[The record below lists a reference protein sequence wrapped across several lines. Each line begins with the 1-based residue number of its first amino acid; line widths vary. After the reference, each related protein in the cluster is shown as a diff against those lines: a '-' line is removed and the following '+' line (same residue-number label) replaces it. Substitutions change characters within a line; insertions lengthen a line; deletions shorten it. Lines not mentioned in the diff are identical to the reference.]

1 MFSPAVGPRH
11 NLLALH
17 AVERRKDERLRADL
31 RPHVLDGLLQAR
43 HLRGKDHQIGR
54 LALTRLHNVVVFL
67 LAVDDKAL
75 AADPLRTRTACDDTQ
90 IVAEHRLQPVR
101 EICADGSEADQRDCF
116 DLLHGSVSFAV
127 AAQTSS
133 RSRYLGYFTTNWH
146 IFPQDFFTI
155 SPHNST
161 EQTVRVFC

>member
-1 MFSPAVGPRH
+1 MSVSGPICARTSSMACCKPDIFVAKITRSAGSP
-11 NLLALH
+11 LA
-17 AVERRKDERLRADL
+17 
-31 RPHVLDGLLQAR
+31 
-43 HLRGKDHQIGR
+43 
-54 LALTRLHNVVVFL
+54 RLHNVVVFL

-133 RSRYLGYFTTNWH
+133 RSRYLGYFTTN
-146 IFPQDFFTI
+146 
-155 SPHNST
+155 
-161 EQTVRVFC
+161 

>member
-1 MFSPAVGPRH
+1 MSVSG
-11 NLLALH
+11 
-17 AVERRKDERLRADL
+17 ADL
-31 RPHVLDGLLQAR
+31 RPHVLDGLLQAG

-101 EICADGSEADQRDCF
+101 KICADGSEADQRDCF

-146 IFPQDFFTI
+146 IFPQDFLCFRQTA
-155 SPHNST
+155 
-161 EQTVRVFC
+161 EQRRPMLPQPCALRGIVRQT